1 MEGKNETDKERGK
14 KMLKRKKLLYNKS
27 SAYFISWESGEKVQ
41 RKREREV
48 VCVCVRVLGGYGN
61 RTTLN
66 LHVKLQRERERVRKC
81 VGRRERGMVER
92 LGRN

>member
-41 RKREREV
+41 RKRERE
-48 VCVCVRVLGGYGN
+48 R
-61 RTTLN
+61 
-66 LHVKLQRERERVRKC
+66 
-81 VGRRERGMVER
+81 
-92 LGRN
+92 